1 MLDRRVETIE
11 EALDGIEDGAS
22 IMVSGFG
29 DAGRPN
35 YLLKG
40 LIDKGVKDLHI
51 ISNNAGNGMEGLGM
65 LFRHNMISRL
75 TCSFPRGD
83 LGKEISAWVRD
94 GSLKVEVNPQ
104 GTMAERIRAAG
115 CGIPAFYTPT
125 AYGTKL
131 AEGKETRTF
140 DGIGHVM
147 ETALHADFA
156 LVHALKAD
164 RWGNLVYKNL
174 SRNFAPLMAMAAKT
188 TIIEAD
194 EIVELGDM
202 DPNIIITPG
211 VCVQRLIKC
220 QPVPADSWAT
230 RGTWGKAA

>member
-1 MLDRRVETIE
+1 MLDRRCKSLE

-35 YLLKG
+35 LLLKG

-51 ISNNAGNGMEGLGM
+51 ISNNAGSGFEGLAM
-65 LFRHNMISRL
+65 LFRHRMISRL

-83 LGKEISAWVRD
+83 LGKEISSWVRD
-94 GSLKVEVNPQ
+94 GSLTVEVNPQ

-115 CGIPAFYTPT
+115 CGIPAFFTPT

-131 AEGKETRTF
+131 GEGKETRDF
-140 DGIGHVM
+140 NGKGHVL
-147 ETALHADFA
+147 ETALHADYAF
-156 LVHALKAD
+156 VHAEKAD
-164 RWGNLVYKNL
+164 RWGNLMYKNL

-188 TIIEAD
+188 TIVEARH
-194 EIVELGDM
+194 IVELGDM
-202 DPNIIITPG
+202 DPNVIMTPG
-211 VCVQRLIKC
+211 VCVNRLV
-220 QPVPADSWAT
+220 QWRPVAANE
-230 RGTWGKAA
+230 WGIAA